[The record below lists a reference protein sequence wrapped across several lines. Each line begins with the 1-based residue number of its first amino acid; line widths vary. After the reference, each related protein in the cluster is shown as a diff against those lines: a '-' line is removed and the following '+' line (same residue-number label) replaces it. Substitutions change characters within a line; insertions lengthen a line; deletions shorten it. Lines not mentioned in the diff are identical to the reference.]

1 MTTQD
6 DEFARKITGYL
17 DQGTAAMRAGTAYRL
32 QLARQQAIARL
43 ASPQRAR
50 EAAHSDAMAGA
61 TAGAG
66 TGSGTAG
73 GGRGFWMS
81 AKLWIG
87 IALITAAGFGYQSYQ
102 QWQVQKQITELED
115 TDAALLTSDL
125 PIDAYVD
132 RGFQNWLKHLDE

>member
-6 DEFARKITGYL
+6 NDFAKKITSYL
-17 DQGTAAMRAGTAYRL
+17 DQGTAGMRAGTAYRL
-32 QLARQQAIARL
+32 QLARQQALARL
-43 ASPQRAR
+43 AAPQRALQP
-50 EAAHSDAMAGA
+50 ELAGA
-61 TAGAG
+61 IVRAGAG
-66 TGSGTAG
+66 SATADS
-73 GGRGFWMS
+73 GRGFWMS

-87 IALITAAGFGYQSYQ
+87 IGLIAAAGAGYQSYQ
-102 QWQVQKQITELED
+102 QWQVQRQITEIED

>member
-6 DEFARKITGYL
+6 EEFARKITGYL

-32 QLARQQAIARL
+32 QLARAQALARM
-43 ASPQRAR
+43 AAPQRAPQP
-50 EAAHSDAMAGA
+50 ELAGAMAGA
-61 TAGAG
+61 G
-66 TGSGTAG
+66 GSSTAG

-87 IALITAAGFGYQSYQ
+87 IGLIAAAGAGYQSYQ
-102 QWQVQKQITELED
+102 QWQVQRQITELED